1 MLENTDA
8 TATADTQE
16 AAPAPAG
23 AQVASPAPQVA
34 QTEETSAQVPSYW
47 PEDWRDRLAG
57 NTDPKLRQ
65 HLNRFASPE
74 GVYKQWRQ
82 LEKQRNSGMLKPAR
96 PDTDDADTLAAWR
109 KEIGAPDA
117 PEGYYDGIGVDPAE
131 MDKPALDRMFARMHD
146 LGVPKDQAKEVV
158 EEYYRMATEQRSA
171 LEQNDASFR
180 RTSEDE
186 LRTEWG
192 PEYRQNL
199 TAISVMMEQY
209 GSPELFE
216 ALNGARYA
224 DGRKVADDPTT
235 MKFLAGLARELHP
248 DANVI
253 VSPNSGV
260 SASSAL
266 TDEISRLE
274 LEMRDTKA
282 RVPGGYWDNP
292 QKQDRYR
299 ELLAVRDRMQ
309 ARGR

>member
-1 MLENTDA
+1 MTDLVQTEA
-8 TATADTQE
+8 PEASAPPADEQV
-16 AAPAPAG
+16 AAPAA
-23 AQVASPAPQVA
+23 QVA
-34 QTEETSAQVPSYW
+34 QTEETATQQPSYW
-47 PEDWRDRLAG
+47 PEDWRDRFAG

-74 GVYKQWRQ
+74 GIFKQWRQ
-82 LEKQRNSGMLKPAR
+82 LEKQRNTGMLKPAR
-96 PDTDDADTLAAWR
+96 PDTDDPDTLAAWR
-109 KEIGAPDA
+109 KEIGAPDS
-117 PEGYYDGIGVDPAE
+117 PEGYYDGIEIEKSEA
-131 MDKPALDRMFARMHD
+131 DKAALDRMFGRMHD

-158 EEYYRMATEQRSA
+158 EEYYRMATEQRAA

-186 LRTEWG
+186 LRSEWG

-199 TAISVMMEQY
+199 NAISVMLEQY

-260 SASSAL
+260 SASSELA
-266 TDEISRLE
+266 DEISRLE
-274 LEMRDTKA
+274 LEMRDTKN
-282 RVPGGYWDNP
+282 RTPGGYWDNP
-292 QKQDRYR
+292 QKQERYR
-299 ELLAVRDRMQ
+299 ELLSVRDRMQ